1 MQISDRTKRLLNWWR
16 LRIEKSH
23 EESKKE
29 NDERNDT
36 TADSTAGVCVG
47 NKDNERQRVRQEL
60 FGLVSYQHS
69 L

>member
-47 NKDNERQRVRQEL
+47 NKDNERQRVR
-60 FGLVSYQHS
+60 
-69 L
+69 